1 MNYIE
6 LPLASIII
14 IHRLN
19 LMAKAETVDV
29 SDSYCDKISY
39 ENLLLSIHQ
48 LIEFHPPQ
56 LRVPSRWKTS
66 EVRHVI
72 FDPQDILHA
81 NFVFSKNLSPAA
93 ARNSLR

>member
-6 LPLASIII
+6 LLLASFII

-19 LMAKAETVDV
+19 LVAKVEIIDV

-39 ENLLLSIHQ
+39 EILLLSIHQ
-48 LIEFHPPQ
+48 LVEFHPPQ
-56 LRVPSRWKTS
+56 LRVPSRWETS

-72 FDPQDILHA
+72 FDPQVILGA

-93 ARNSLR
+93 SRNSLR

>member
-19 LMAKAETVDV
+19 LVTKVETVDI

-39 ENLLLSIHQ
+39 EILLLSIHQ

-56 LRVPSRWKTS
+56 LRVPSRSKTS

-72 FDPQDILHA
+72 FDSQVILRA

-93 ARNSLR
+93 SRNSLR

>member
-19 LMAKAETVDV
+19 LVAKIETIHV

-39 ENLLLSIHQ
+39 EILLLSIHQ
-48 LIEFHPPQ
+48 LIGLHPPQ

-66 EVRHVI
+66 KVLGMLCLTLRI
-72 FDPQDILHA
+72 SYILI
-81 NFVFSKNLSPAA
+81 LSF
-93 ARNSLR
+93 LRT

>member
-6 LPLASIII
+6 LPLAFIIV

-19 LMAKAETVDV
+19 LVAKVETIDV

-39 ENLLLSIHQ
+39 EILLLSIYQ
-48 LIEFHPPQ
+48 LIGLHPLQ

-66 EVRHVI
+66 EVGRVM
-72 FDPQDILHA
+72 FDPQDICILI
-81 NFVFSKNLSPAA
+81 LSF
-93 ARNSLR
+93 LRT

>member
-19 LMAKAETVDV
+19 LVAKVETIHV

-39 ENLLLSIHQ
+39 EILLLSIHQ
-48 LIEFHPPQ
+48 LIGLHPPQ

-66 EVRHVI
+66 KVRHVM
-72 FDPQDILHA
+72 FNPQDILHT

-93 ARNSLR
+93 SRNSLR